1 MLRRQLPEAYVWIL
15 LWFILAL
22 FLLAMQGILFPQP
35 AIAMLNQVKDTLET
49 FFLHV
54 SQTL

>member
-1 MLRRQLPEAYVWIL
+1 MLRRQFPEAYVWIL

-22 FLLAMQGILFPQP
+22 FLLAMQAILLPQP
-35 AIAMLNQVKDTLET
+35 VIAMLTQVKETLET
-49 FFLHV
+49 FFFHI